1 MLLKIYPDN
10 PSRKAVE
17 KVVQILKDGGVII
30 YPTDTVYAF
39 GCDIYCSSAVER
51 ICRFKG
57 LDPRKARLSFVCAN
71 LSQVSEYAK
80 IDNATFKVLKSALP
94 GPFTFILNGMN
105 CLPKLFKA
113 RKEVG
118 VRIPDNA
125 IVKMILEE
133 LGRPLMSASVP
144 KNEEGDYEIF
154 PDVLEKQYGFLADV
168 VIDGG
173 EGGTEPSTVIDC
185 TDGEM
190 RVVRQG
196 KGVFEY

>member
-1 MLLKIYPDN
+1 
-10 PSRKAVE
+10 
-17 KVVQILKDGGVII
+17 
-30 YPTDTVYAF
+30 
-39 GCDIYCSSAVER
+39 
-51 ICRFKG
+51 